1 MVAKRGKL
9 VTTEDNGTIEQAFQ
23 KYNLLKQEVV
33 HWQQERGAYWL
44 KMLSLAESPPYLPIR
59 DLPLEAIIE
68 LWQRLN
74 SLANVEISD
83 TELKQMWQDFC
94 ESQSLQNVIDEQMS
108 TRFQMAVRGVA
119 QLAARVVNDKAAQGL
134 VSLDFS
140 RNSAVCPVCGEIAS
154 LAVVTPPDG
163 KRMMHCSS
171 CGFEWMVKRIICLH
185 CGSED
190 AKQHIYL
197 KNEAFPGIDMVV
209 CQLCGQ
215 YFKEIDAR
223 ELHVQDYMWEDLR
236 TLPLNFAAE
245 RWLSEHA
252 IKDNQIH

>member
-1 MVAKRGKL
+1 MVANRGKL
-9 VTTEDNGTIEQAFQ
+9 VTTEDDGTIEHAFQ

-33 HWQQERGAYWL
+33 LWQQERGSYWL
-44 KMLSLAESPPYLPIR
+44 KMLSLAKSPPYLPIK
-59 DLPLEAIIE
+59 DLPMEAIIE

-74 SLANVEISD
+74 GLAKVEISD
-83 TELKQMWQDFC
+83 AKLQEIWQEFC
-94 ESQSLQNVIDEQMS
+94 ESQSLQNVIDEQML

-119 QLAARVVNDKAAQGL
+119 QLAGKMANDKAVQGFG
-134 VSLDFS
+134 SSDFPH
-140 RNSAVCPVCGEIAS
+140 NSVVCPVCGEVTS

-190 AKQHIYL
+190 AKQQIYL
-197 KNEAFPGIDMVV
+197 KNETFPGIEMVV
-209 CQLCGQ
+209 CQVCGQ

-245 RWLSEHA
+245 RWLSEHG